1 MAGMSQTPS
10 GASRRRL
17 RSWPV
22 AVALLLSSAA
32 SPAAAQTPTT
42 TGTPA
47 GQDPVRLRLPT
58 VTVTAQKEPE
68 DKQKLPVSV
77 TAVSAETIRSA
88 GIVFVSDAAIY
99 APNTYFTEFTARK
112 LSTARFRG
120 VSSSP
125 GNPGITTFIDGVPQF
140 NTNSSSMEL
149 IDVDQIEFVR
159 GPQSALFGRNTLGG
173 LINITSG
180 RPTSGAWTGRVELP
194 IANHG
199 GVTARGTVSGG
210 IVPERLSASASFA
223 HASRNGYTTN
233 AITGND
239 LDERAAFSGKGQ
251 LLWTPESAWEARLIV
266 SGERARD
273 GDYGLHD
280 LDALRQ
286 APFQAARD
294 FEGRTDRGIF
304 STTVQARRTGSSLV
318 ITSTT
323 GIVRWTTED
332 ATDLDYT
339 PFSLVTRTNA
349 EKDIQFTQEVRAATA
364 ENAALALSN
373 RASLHWQAGLFVFTQ
388 RYDQRATNRFTAGAV
403 QPFAFSQTSPLAELD
418 DAGLG
423 LYGQGTVTL
432 DERLALTA
440 GLRIDYESKTANLQS
455 FFDPAIAPPALVDAD
470 RSFSNVSPQLAATYQ
485 VRSDTMA
492 YATFGGGFKAGGFNP
507 ASPAGLEAYDE
518 EHTWLLEGGVKRS
531 WADGRMTT
539 NASLFYLVWND
550 LQLNVPDLTLPS
562 QFYISNV
569 AGARSKGL
577 ELEVSA
583 RAAPGL
589 DVFGA
594 FGNTSAHFASR
605 SVSNGV
611 SVDGNRLANTP
622 SYTFSAGAEYSRS
635 LNQAATVYG
644 RAEMAVYGAFQY
656 DDANTRQQDAYSLA
670 NLRAGVRG
678 ANLFVEGWM
687 RNAFDTRY
695 IPVAFAYPG
704 FAPSG
709 FVGEMGP
716 PRVFGITGGVRF

>member
-1 MAGMSQTPS
+1 
-10 GASRRRL
+10 
-17 RSWPV
+17 
-22 AVALLLSSAA
+22 
-32 SPAAAQTPTT
+32 
-42 TGTPA
+42 
-47 GQDPVRLRLPT
+47 
-58 VTVTAQKEPE
+58 
-68 DKQKLPVSV
+68 
-77 TAVSAETIRSA
+77 
-88 GIVFVSDAAIY
+88 
-99 APNTYFTEFTARK
+99 
-112 LSTARFRG
+112 
-120 VSSSP
+120 
-125 GNPGITTFIDGVPQF
+125 
-140 NTNSSSMEL
+140 
-149 IDVDQIEFVR
+149 
-159 GPQSALFGRNTLGG
+159 
-173 LINITSG
+173 
-180 RPTSGAWTGRVELP
+180 
-194 IANHG
+194 
-199 GVTARGTVSGG
+199 
-210 IVPERLSASASFA
+210 
-223 HASRNGYTTN
+223 
-233 AITGND
+233 
-239 LDERAAFSGKGQ
+239 
-251 LLWTPESAWEARLIV
+251 
-266 SGERARD
+266 
-273 GDYGLHD
+273 
-280 LDALRQ
+280 
-286 APFQAARD
+286 
-294 FEGRTDRGIF
+294 
-304 STTVQARRTGSSLV
+304 
-318 ITSTT
+318 
-323 GIVRWTTED
+323 
-332 ATDLDYT
+332 
-339 PFSLVTRTNA
+339 
-349 EKDIQFTQEVRAATA
+349 
-364 ENAALALSN
+364 
-373 RASLHWQAGLFVFTQ
+373 
-388 RYDQRATNRFTAGAV
+388 
-403 QPFAFSQTSPLAELD
+403 
-418 DAGLG
+418 
-423 LYGQGTVTL
+423 
-432 DERLALTA
+432 
-440 GLRIDYESKTANLQS
+440 
-455 FFDPAIAPPALVDAD
+455 
-470 RSFSNVSPQLAATYQ
+470 
-485 VRSDTMA
+485 MA

-594 FGNTSAHFASR
+594 VGNTSAHFASR